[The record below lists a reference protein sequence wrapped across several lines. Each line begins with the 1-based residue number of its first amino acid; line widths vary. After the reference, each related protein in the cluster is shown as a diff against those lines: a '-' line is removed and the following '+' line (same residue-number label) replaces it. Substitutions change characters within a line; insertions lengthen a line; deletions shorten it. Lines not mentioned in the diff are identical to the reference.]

1 MKGEIRMVVLDA
13 RIQSAGYEKGESK
26 IHNIEFQVEAGQLV
40 GLIGPNGAGKSTT
53 IKSVLGIM
61 RDVAGSVR
69 IGDGNGTYAYVPEQP
84 VLYDSMTLWEHLE
97 LAASAYD
104 LPQEQFVE
112 QADYLLTEFQMTE
125 VKHHFPTSFSK
136 GMQQKLML
144 IIAFM
149 LKPSLYIV
157 DEPFIGLD
165 PRATRKFLR
174 MLEEERK
181 RGAGVLMSTHVLDT
195 AERVCDSFILLH
207 QGSVVARGTFDEVR
221 QISGLPDGTLF
232 DCFEVL
238 T

>member
-1 MKGEIRMVVLDA
+1 MIVLDT
-13 RIQSAGYEKGESK
+13 RIEEAGYDKGDPT
-26 IHNIEFQVEAGQLV
+26 IRNISFQVQAGELV

-53 IKSVLGIM
+53 IKSILGIM
-61 RDVAGSVR
+61 REVKGTIR
-69 IGDGNGTYAYVPEQP
+69 LGDGTGTYAYVPEQP

-97 LAASAYD
+97 LAAAAHE
-104 LPQEQFVE
+104 LPAAEFRE
-112 QADYLLTEFQMTE
+112 RAEELLGIFQLTE
-125 VKHHFPTSFSK
+125 VKHHLPTSFSK

-144 IIAFM
+144 IIAFL

-157 DEPFIGLD
+157 DEPFVGLD
-165 PRATRKFLR
+165 PRATRRFLR

-195 AERVCDSFILLH
+195 AERVCDSFVLIH
-207 QGSVVARGTFDEVR
+207 QGRIVASGTLEQVRGT
-221 QISGLPDGTLF
+221 SGLPDGTLF

>member
-1 MKGEIRMVVLDA
+1 MIVLDT
-13 RIQSAGYEKGESK
+13 RIEEAGYDKGDPT
-26 IHNIEFQVEAGQLV
+26 IRNISFQVHAGELV

-53 IKSVLGIM
+53 IKSILGIM
-61 RDVAGSVR
+61 REVKGAIR
-69 IGDGNGTYAYVPEQP
+69 IGDGTGTYAYVPEQP

-97 LAASAYD
+97 LAAAAHE
-104 LPQEQFVE
+104 LPEAEFRE
-112 QADYLLTEFQMTE
+112 RAEELLGIFQLTE
-125 VKHHFPTSFSK
+125 VKHHLPTSFSK

-144 IIAFM
+144 IIAFL

-157 DEPFIGLD
+157 DEPFVGLD
-165 PRATRKFLR
+165 PRATRRFLR

-195 AERVCDSFILLH
+195 AERVCDSFVLIH
-207 QGSVVARGTFDEVR
+207 QGCIVASGTLDQVRGT
-221 QISGLPDGTLF
+221 SGLPEGTLF

>member
-1 MKGEIRMVVLDA
+1 MIVLDT
-13 RIQSAGYEKGESK
+13 RIEEAGYDKGDPT
-26 IHNIEFQVEAGQLV
+26 IRNISFQVHAGELV

-53 IKSVLGIM
+53 IKSILGIM
-61 RDVAGSVR
+61 REVKGAIR
-69 IGDGNGTYAYVPEQP
+69 IGDGTGTYAYVPEQP

-97 LAASAYD
+97 LAAAAHE
-104 LPQEQFVE
+104 LPEAEFRE
-112 QADYLLTEFQMTE
+112 RAEELLGIFQLTE
-125 VKHHFPTSFSK
+125 VKHHLPTSFSK

-144 IIAFM
+144 IIAFL

-157 DEPFIGLD
+157 DEPFVGLD
-165 PRATRKFLR
+165 PRATRRFLR

-195 AERVCDSFILLH
+195 AERVCDSFVLIH
-207 QGSVVARGTFDEVR
+207 QGRIVASGTLDQVRGT
-221 QISGLPDGTLF
+221 SGLPEGTLF

>member
-1 MKGEIRMVVLDA
+1 MIVLDT
-13 RIQSAGYEKGESK
+13 RIEEAGYDKGDPT
-26 IHNIEFQVEAGQLV
+26 IRNISFQVHAGELV

-53 IKSVLGIM
+53 IKSILGIM
-61 RDVAGSVR
+61 REVKGAIR
-69 IGDGNGTYAYVPEQP
+69 IGDGTGTYAYVPEQP

-97 LAASAYD
+97 LAAAAHE
-104 LPQEQFVE
+104 LPE
-112 QADYLLTEFQMTE
+112 TEFRERAEELLGIFQLTE
-125 VKHHFPTSFSK
+125 VKHHLPTSFSK

-144 IIAFM
+144 IIAFL

-157 DEPFIGLD
+157 DEPFVGLD
-165 PRATRKFLR
+165 PRATRRFLR

-195 AERVCDSFILLH
+195 AERVCDSFVLIH
-207 QGSVVARGTFDEVR
+207 QGRIVASGTLDQVRGT
-221 QISGLPDGTLF
+221 SGLPEGTLF

>member
-1 MKGEIRMVVLDA
+1 MIVLDT
-13 RIQSAGYEKGESK
+13 RIEEAGYDKGDPT
-26 IHNIEFQVEAGQLV
+26 IRNISFQVQAGELV

-53 IKSVLGIM
+53 IKSILGIM
-61 RDVAGSVR
+61 REVKGTIR
-69 IGDGNGTYAYVPEQP
+69 LGDGTGTYAYVPEQP

-97 LAASAYD
+97 LAAAAHE
-104 LPQEQFVE
+104 LPAAEFRE
-112 QADYLLTEFQMTE
+112 RAEELLGIFQLTE
-125 VKHHFPTSFSK
+125 VKHHLPTSFSK

-144 IIAFM
+144 IIAFL

-157 DEPFIGLD
+157 DEPFVGLD
-165 PRATRKFLR
+165 PRATRRFLR

-195 AERVCDSFILLH
+195 AERVCDSFVLIH
-207 QGSVVARGTFDEVR
+207 QGRIVASGTLEQVRGT
-221 QISGLPDGTLF
+221 SGLPEGTLF

>member
-1 MKGEIRMVVLDA
+1 MIVLDTRIEEAGYDKGEPTIR
-13 RIQSAGYEKGESK
+13 
-26 IHNIEFQVEAGQLV
+26 NISFQVNAGELV

-53 IKSVLGIM
+53 IKSILGIM
-61 RDVAGSVR
+61 REVKGAIR
-69 IGDGNGTYAYVPEQP
+69 IGDGTGTYAYVPEQP

-97 LAASAYD
+97 LAAAAHE
-104 LPQEQFVE
+104 LPEAEFRE
-112 QADYLLTEFQMTE
+112 RAEELLGIFQLTE
-125 VKHHFPTSFSK
+125 VKHHLPASFSK

-144 IIAFM
+144 IIAFL

-157 DEPFIGLD
+157 DEPFVGLD
-165 PRATRKFLR
+165 PRATRRFLR

-195 AERVCDSFILLH
+195 AERVCDSFVLIH
-207 QGSVVARGTFDEVR
+207 QGRIVASGTLDQVR
-221 QISGLPDGTLF
+221 AASGLPEGTLF

>member
-1 MKGEIRMVVLDA
+1 MIVLDT
-13 RIQSAGYEKGESK
+13 RIEEAGYDKGDPT
-26 IHNIEFQVEAGQLV
+26 IRNISFQVHAGELV

-53 IKSVLGIM
+53 IKSILGIM
-61 RDVAGSVR
+61 REVKGAIR
-69 IGDGNGTYAYVPEQP
+69 IGDGTGTYAYVPEQP

-97 LAASAYD
+97 LAAAAHE
-104 LPQEQFVE
+104 LPEAEFRE
-112 QADYLLTEFQMTE
+112 RAEELLGIFQLSE
-125 VKHHFPTSFSK
+125 VKHHLPTSFSK

-144 IIAFM
+144 IIAFL

-157 DEPFIGLD
+157 DEPFVGLD
-165 PRATRKFLR
+165 PRATRRFLR

-195 AERVCDSFILLH
+195 AERVCDSFVLIH
-207 QGSVVARGTFDEVR
+207 QGRIVASGTLDQVRGT
-221 QISGLPDGTLF
+221 SGLPEGTLF

>member
-1 MKGEIRMVVLDA
+1 MIVLDT
-13 RIQSAGYEKGESK
+13 RIEEAGYDKGDPT
-26 IHNIEFQVEAGQLV
+26 IRNISFQVQAGQLV

-53 IKSVLGIM
+53 IKSILGIM
-61 RDVAGSVR
+61 REVKGTIR
-69 IGDGNGTYAYVPEQP
+69 IGDGSGTYAYVPEQP

-97 LAASAYD
+97 LAAAAHE
-104 LPQEQFVE
+104 LPDAEFRE
-112 QADYLLTEFQMTE
+112 RAEELLGIFQLTE
-125 VKHHFPTSFSK
+125 VKHHLPTSFSK

-144 IIAFM
+144 IIAFL

-157 DEPFIGLD
+157 DEPFVGLD
-165 PRATRKFLR
+165 PRATRRFLR

-195 AERVCDSFILLH
+195 AERVCDSFVLIH
-207 QGSVVARGTFDEVR
+207 QGRIVASGTLEQVRGT
-221 QISGLPDGTLF
+221 SGLPEGTLF

>member
-1 MKGEIRMVVLDA
+1 MIVLDT
-13 RIQSAGYEKGESK
+13 RIEEAGYDKGDPT
-26 IHNIEFQVEAGQLV
+26 IRNISFQVQAGELV

-53 IKSVLGIM
+53 IKSILGIM
-61 RDVAGSVR
+61 REVKGTIR
-69 IGDGNGTYAYVPEQP
+69 IGDGTGTYAYVPEHP

-97 LAASAYD
+97 LAAAAHE
-104 LPQEQFVE
+104 LPEAEFRE
-112 QADYLLTEFQMTE
+112 RAEELLGIFQLTE
-125 VKHHFPTSFSK
+125 VKHHLPTSFSK

-144 IIAFM
+144 IIAFL

-157 DEPFIGLD
+157 DEPFVGLD
-165 PRATRKFLR
+165 PRATRRFLR

-195 AERVCDSFILLH
+195 AERVCDSFVLIH
-207 QGSVVARGTFDEVR
+207 QGRVVASGTLEQVRGT
-221 QISGLPDGTLF
+221 SGLTEGTLF

>member
-1 MKGEIRMVVLDA
+1 MIVLDT
-13 RIQSAGYEKGESK
+13 RIEEAGYDKGDPT
-26 IHNIEFQVEAGQLV
+26 IRNISFQVHAGELV

-53 IKSVLGIM
+53 IKSILGIM
-61 RDVAGSVR
+61 REVKGAIR
-69 IGDGNGTYAYVPEQP
+69 IGDGTGTYAYVPEQP

-97 LAASAYD
+97 LAAAAHE
-104 LPQEQFVE
+104 LPEAEFRE
-112 QADYLLTEFQMTE
+112 RAEELLSIFQLTE
-125 VKHHFPTSFSK
+125 VKHHLPTSFSK

-144 IIAFM
+144 IIAFL

-157 DEPFIGLD
+157 DEPFVGLD
-165 PRATRKFLR
+165 PRATRRFLR

-195 AERVCDSFILLH
+195 AERVCDSFVLIH
-207 QGSVVARGTFDEVR
+207 QGRIVASGTLDQVRGT
-221 QISGLPDGTLF
+221 SGLPEGTLF